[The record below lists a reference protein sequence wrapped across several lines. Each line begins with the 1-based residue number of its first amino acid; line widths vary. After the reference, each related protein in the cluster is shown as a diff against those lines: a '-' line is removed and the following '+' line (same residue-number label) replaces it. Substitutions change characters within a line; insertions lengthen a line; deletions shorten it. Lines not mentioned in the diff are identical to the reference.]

1 MADSK
6 LYADDHPTTSLQ
18 GTGFKDAETATKTLK
33 LIGRR
38 SSKYQ
43 YDVVNTMYNRAKY
56 HPHQTSD
63 MKEAMKIYKK
73 WLLEYKT
80 KKEDNYEFLPISVVS
95 KYSDKDNTFLSIYK
109 KVKTPYKLQYIP
121 MIKDRPDGYDYYSYR
136 NKVIKE
142 QLQKIKKLN
151 LPLYTTST
159 TSNTTN
165 TTTTT
170 NINVSNKSNTT
181 NTTNINASNKSNKTN
196 TTNTTNIS
204 NINNAL
210 HPSKIH
216 IKLISVAYSPDKRLY
231 P

>member
-33 LIGRR
+33 LIKKR

-121 MIKDRPDGYDYYSYR
+121 VIKDRPDGYDYYSYR

-151 LPLYTTST
+151 LPLYTA
-159 TSNTTN
+159 
-165 TTTTT
+165 
-170 NINVSNKSNTT
+170 T
-181 NTTNINASNKSNKTN
+181 NTTNINASNKSNKTS
-196 TTNTTNIS
+196 TTNMS

>member
-80 KKEDNYEFLPISVVS
+80 KKEDNYEFLPISIVS
-95 KYSDKDNTFLSIYK
+95 KYSDKENVFLSIYK

-121 MIKDRPDGYDYYSYR
+121 MIKDRPDGYDYHSYR

-151 LPLYTTST
+151 LPLYTTNT
-159 TSNTTN
+159 TTTN
-165 TTTTT
+165 TTTT
-170 NINVSNKSNTT
+170 
-181 NTTNINASNKSNKTN
+181 NASNKSNTSITTTTITTTTTTN
-196 TTNTTNIS
+196 TTNTTSTNTTKVS

-231 P
+231 S

>member
-63 MKEAMKIYKK
+63 MKEAMKIYKQ

-80 KKEDNYEFLPISVVS
+80 KKDVFYEFLPISVVS

-109 KVKTPYKLQYIP
+109 KVKTPYKLQYVP
-121 MIKDRPDGYDYYSYR
+121 LIKDRPDGYDYYSYR

-151 LPLYTTST
+151 MPLYT
-159 TSNTTN
+159 SNIT
-165 TTTTT
+165 
-170 NINVSNKSNTT
+170 
-181 NTTNINASNKSNKTN
+181 NKSNKTN
-196 TTNTTNIS
+196 ITNKTIVS
-204 NINNAL
+204 NINNTL
-210 HPSKIH
+210 IPSKIH
-216 IKLISVAYSPDKRLY
+216 IKLISVAYSPDNRLY

>member
-1 MADSK
+1 MTDSK

-33 LIGRR
+33 LIKKR

-80 KKEDNYEFLPISVVS
+80 KKEDNYEFLPISIVS

-121 MIKDRPDGYDYYSYR
+121 VIKDRPDGYDYYSYR

-159 TSNTTN
+159 TTN
-165 TTTTT
+165 V
-170 NINVSNKSNTT
+170 NV
-181 NTTNINASNKSNKTN
+181 SNKSNKTN
-196 TTNTTNIS
+196 TTNITNTTNTTNTTNVS
-204 NINNAL
+204 NINNTL

-231 P
+231 S